1 MRRSDKKAVGM
12 LRQFFRPVFPEG
24 HSRKSVYSRI
34 WKIYYPAAMEF
45 ALLQLVSMFDQIQV
59 GGIGPAALA
68 AVGIANQVKMVLVT
82 VFISVN
88 IGVTALVAH
97 SSGAGEHE
105 RIPKAVSHG
114 LLLTFIM
121 ALTVSVIGFF
131 TGDLLLVPFGLSDD
145 PVTMQYASQ
154 YLRIILAGFI
164 PLALTTTYTA
174 ALRAIGNTKAPLFYN
189 YIANV
194 LNILFNWILINGKLG
209 FPALGVRG
217 AAIATVIGQLVAFL
231 IGTYI
236 CFRRGN
242 ALGMNFTRP
251 VWNFERTTAK
261 DTLRIGFPAMLEQVF
276 RRLGITA
283 YTAVVS
289 ALGTNLYAT
298 HVICINIQ
306 QLTGM
311 NGQSSS
317 VAATTL
323 AGQSLGAKR
332 PDLSELYTTSCVKMC
347 LWISFVLMAVYTF
360 FGTFL
365 IGLYSDVPEIIST
378 GIVLLRIISV
388 MQPFTAFQYVYSG
401 ALRGMGDTKHVAICS
416 MAGQMIG
423 RPVLAFLAV
432 RVFGLGIYGA
442 WYAHCFSE
450 IVYAVLLIMRFRS
463 GKWKSGWRKAGKEII
478 VEETAQTV

>member
-1 MRRSDKKAVGM
+1 M
-12 LRQFFRPVFPEG
+12 LREFFSPVFPEG
-24 HSRKSVYSRI
+24 HSRKSVYSKI

-59 GGIGPAALA
+59 GGIGPEALA
-68 AVGIANQVKMVLVT
+68 AVGISNQVKMVLVT
-82 VFISVN
+82 VFLSVN

-97 SSGAGEHE
+97 SSGAGDHE

-114 LLLTFIM
+114 LIMTLIM
-121 ALTVSVIGFF
+121 ALVVSIVGFF
-131 TGDLLLVPFGLSDD
+131 FGDKLLIPFGLTDEI
-145 PVTMQYASQ
+145 TMRYASE
-154 YLRIILAGFI
+154 YLKIILVGFI

-174 ALRAIGNTKAPLFYN
+174 ALRAIGNTKAPLLYN
-189 YIANV
+189 FIANV

-217 AAIATVIGQLVAFL
+217 AAIATVIGQFVAFL

-236 CFRRGN
+236 CFRPNN
-242 ALGMNFTRP
+242 ALDLNFTKP
-251 VWNFERTTAK
+251 VWRFEKTTAK
-261 DTLRIGFPAMLEQVF
+261 DTLRIGFPAMLEQIF

-311 NGQSSS
+311 NGQSSA

-332 PDLSELYTTSCVKMC
+332 SDLSVLYTTSCVKMC
-347 LWISFVLMAVYTF
+347 LGISFILMIIYTF
-360 FGTFL
+360 CGAFL
-365 IGLYSDVPEIIST
+365 IGLYSDVPEIIAV
-378 GIVLLRIISV
+378 GIVLLRIISL

-401 ALRGMGDTKHVAICS
+401 ALRGMGDTKHVALCS
-416 MAGQMIG
+416 MTAQMIG
-423 RPVLAFLAV
+423 RPVLAFIAV
-432 RVFGLGIYGA
+432 RVLGLGIYGA
-442 WYAHCFSE
+442 WYAHCLSE
-450 IVYAVLLIMRFRS
+450 IVYAVLLIVRFRS
-463 GKWKSGWRKAGKEII
+463 GKWKSGWRKAGKEIC
-478 VEETAQTV
+478 VEI